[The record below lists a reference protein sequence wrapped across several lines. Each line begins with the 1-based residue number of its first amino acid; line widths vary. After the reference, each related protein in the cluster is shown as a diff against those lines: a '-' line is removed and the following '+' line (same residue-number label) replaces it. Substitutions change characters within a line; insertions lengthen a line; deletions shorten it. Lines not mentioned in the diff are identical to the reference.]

1 MLPTR
6 RRKRAPEAR
15 PDVLTLDRVRGLLLV
30 FLLPGV
36 IAAECRLPD
45 VAPGAIARLTPPQLL
60 DSGHY
65 RAAER
70 ALEPIAQARPEDGR
84 IAWML
89 SRAKAALGESDDA
102 LKLAEAALA
111 SDDSNPAYHVQ
122 VAAVSGRLA
131 RSSSLLKQLSFAR
144 RAKKEL
150 DAAAALDPSD
160 ADAQWGLMMFYYAAP
175 GLIGGDVNKAR
186 AIGQSLALET
196 PQVGFYYE
204 GRLATEMNDVS
215 SAEKFY
221 LQSAV
226 ADPDSFESA
235 AELANVYM
243 ELKPDQAKAE
253 SWACAAVH
261 ADATRGDGWALL
273 ARASAMCGC
282 WTEAEDIARVSEG
295 IDPDDLAPWYAIAAA
310 AIEKGEQTDAAQ
322 IWLRKYLDHPVEG
335 GQPSSARAHWQLGLA
350 LAAAGKRAAAIAE
363 LKAAVELEPA
373 NEKARSDLKR
383 IAAEKAQ

>member
-1 MLPTR
+1 V
-6 RRKRAPEAR
+6 
-15 PDVLTLDRVRGLLLV
+15 DVLTLDRVRGLLVV

-45 VAPGAIARLTPPQLL
+45 VAPGAIARLTPSQLL

-84 IAWML
+84 IVWML
-89 SRAKAALGESDDA
+89 SRAKAALGEPDEA
-102 LKLAEAALA
+102 LKLAETALA
-111 SDDSNPAYHVQ
+111 SDDSNAAYHVQ
-122 VAAVSGRLA
+122 LAAVSGRLA

-150 DAAAALDPSD
+150 DAAAALDPSN

-175 GLIGGDVNKAR
+175 GLIGGDVNKAW
-186 AIGQSLALET
+186 AIGQSLAMEA
-196 PQVGFYYE
+196 PQVGLYYE
-204 GRLATEMNDVS
+204 GRLATEMNDIAG
-215 SAEKFY
+215 AEKFY

-226 ADPDSFESA
+226 ADPNSFDTA
-235 AELANVYM
+235 AELARLYM

-282 WTEAEDIARVSEG
+282 WTEAEDIARISEA
-295 IDPDDLAPWYAIAAA
+295 IDADDLAPWYAIANAA
-310 AIEKGEQTDAAQ
+310 VEKGEQSEAAQ

-335 GQPSSARAHWQLGLA
+335 GQPSWARAHWQLGLA
-350 LAAAGKRAAAIAE
+350 LAAAGKRTEAMAE
-363 LKAAVELEPA
+363 LKAALELEPA

-383 IAAEKAQ
+383 IAAEKGQ

>member
-1 MLPTR
+1 M
-6 RRKRAPEAR
+6 
-15 PDVLTLDRVRGLLLV
+15 LTLDRVRGLLLV

-226 ADPDSFESA
+226 ADPDSFETA

-310 AIEKGEQTDAAQ
+310 AVEKGEQTDAAQ

>member
-1 MLPTR
+1 
-6 RRKRAPEAR
+6 
-15 PDVLTLDRVRGLLLV
+15 
-30 FLLPGV
+30 
-36 IAAECRLPD
+36 
-45 VAPGAIARLTPPQLL
+45 
-60 DSGHY
+60 
-65 RAAER
+65 
-70 ALEPIAQARPEDGR
+70 
-84 IAWML
+84 ML

-111 SDDSNPAYHVQ
+111 SDESNPAYHVQ

-131 RSSSLLKQLSFAR
+131 RGSSLLKQLSFAR

-150 DAAAALDPSD
+150 DTAAALDPSD

-175 GLIGGDVNKAR
+175 GLIGGDVNTAR
-186 AIGQSLALET
+186 AIGQSLAIET
-196 PQVGFYYE
+196 PQMGFYYE
-204 GRLATEMNDVS
+204 GRLATEMNDIS

-226 ADPDSFESA
+226 ADPGSFEIA
-235 AELANVYM
+235 AELANLYM

-282 WTEAEDIARVSEG
+282 WTEAEDIARISET

-310 AIEKGEQTDAAQ
+310 AVRKGEQIDAAQ
-322 IWLRKYLDHPVEG
+322 LWLRKYLDHPVEG
-335 GQPSSARAHWQLGLA
+335 GQPSWARAHWQLGLA
-350 LAAAGKRAAAIAE
+350 LADAGKRAEAMAE
-363 LKAAVELEPA
+363 LKAALELEPS

>member
-1 MLPTR
+1 M
-6 RRKRAPEAR
+6 RAR
-15 PDVLTLDRVRGLLLV
+15 LLLV

-45 VAPGAIARLTPPQLL
+45 VPSGAIARLTPSQLL
-60 DSGHY
+60 DSAHY

-70 ALEPIAQARPEDGR
+70 ALEPIAQGRPQDGR

-89 SRAKAALGESDDA
+89 SRAKAALGELDEG
-102 LKLAEAALA
+102 LRLAETALA

-131 RSSSLLKQLSFAR
+131 RSSSLLKQLSLAR

-150 DAAAALDPSD
+150 DAAVALDPSN

-186 AIGQSLALET
+186 AIGHLLAIEE
-196 PQVGFYYE
+196 PQVGLYDE
-204 GRLATEMNDVS
+204 GRLAAEMNDIS
-215 SAEKFY
+215 SAENFY
-221 LQSAV
+221 LRSAI
-226 ADPDSFESA
+226 ADPNSFDTA
-235 AELANVYM
+235 AELANIYM
-243 ELKPDQAKAE
+243 EFKPDQARAE
-253 SWACAAVH
+253 AWACAAVH

-282 WTEAEDIARVSEG
+282 WTEAENIARISEA

-310 AIEKGEQTDAAQ
+310 AIEKREQIEAAQ
-322 IWLRKYLDHPVEG
+322 FWLRKYLDNPVEG
-335 GQPSSARAHWQLGLA
+335 GQPSWARAHWQLGLA
-350 LAAAGKRAAAIAE
+350 LAAAGKRAEAVEE
-363 LKAAVELEPA
+363 LKSAVEQDPT
-373 NEKARSDLKR
+373 NQKARLDLKR
-383 IAAEKAQ
+383 IAADKGQ